1 MQEKPLKEFSHVQL
15 KAATCDF
22 STIIGSGGFG
32 VVYDG
37 ATEDGL
43 RIAVK
48 MSHKVQ
54 GAC

>member
-1 MQEKPLKEFSHVQL
+1 MYTVQEKEFSHVQL

-37 ATEDGL
+37 ATKDGSP
-43 RIAVK
+43 IVVK
-48 MSHKVQ
+48 VLHKVQ

>member
-1 MQEKPLKEFSHVQL
+1 MQEKPVKEFSHVQL

-22 STIIGSGGFG
+22 RIIGSGGFG

-43 RIAVK
+43 HIAVK
-48 MSHKVQ
+48 MLHKVQ